1 MNLLLGGATVVRSL
15 DPPIVE
21 RADLHVRDGRIAS
34 VGPALAIDAPTLDCR
49 GCLVIPGNVNAHAH
63 AYSALA
69 RGMPYRLAPPTTFL
83 EILQRVWWRL
93 DRALDGPMIRASAL
107 VAGREALL
115 AGTTTLVDHH
125 ASPNAIEGSL
135 GAIAD
140 AFGELGLRSVLAY
153 EVTDRDGPERSAA
166 GLEENA
172 RFLRRSAEGSY
183 PLARGMV
190 GAHASFTLGDETLA
204 ACAAL
209 AGRTGSGMHIHVAED
224 AVDEA
229 DAVARTG
236 HRVVQRLSAA
246 GALDE
251 LALLAHGVHLDPAEA
266 ELVRSTRA
274 TVGHNPRSNM
284 NNGVGRTPLGWLGD
298 RVALGTDGIG
308 GDLFEESRTAFLRRR
323 EEELGTGPDWALARL
338 AVGAR
343 FAGTAFAEPLL
354 GRLEPG
360 APADLVVLDY
370 AAPTPLDA
378 ATLASHW
385 IFGLASS
392 AVRDVMVGGE
402 LVVRDRRLTRV
413 EETELI
419 AGANEQAARL
429 WAHLEEIGTHPFSPS
444 RLLATTIGAS

>member
-1 MNLLLGGATVVRSL
+1 MNLLLTGATVVRAL

-21 RADLHVRDGRIAS
+21 QADVHVRDGRIAA
-34 VGPALAIDAPTLDCR
+34 VGPALAVDAPTLDCE

-69 RGMPYRLAPPTTFL
+69 RGMPYHLAPPTTFL

-125 ASPNAIEGSL
+125 ASPNAIDGSL
-135 GAIAD
+135 HVIAE

-153 EVTDRDGPERSAA
+153 EVTARDGPERSAA
-166 GLEENA
+166 GVEENA
-172 RFLRRSAEGSY
+172 RFLRRSAEGWY

-209 AGRTGSGMHIHVAED
+209 AGRTGTGLHIHVAED

-229 DAVARTG
+229 DAIARTG
-236 HRVVQRLSAA
+236 DRVVQRLAAA
-246 GALDE
+246 GALDDF
-251 LALLAHGVHLDPAEA
+251 ALLAHAVHFDPAEA
-266 ELVRSTRA
+266 ELVRSAHA
-274 TVGHNPRSNM
+274 TVAHNPRSNM
-284 NNGVGRTPLGWLGD
+284 NNAVGRTPLGWLGD

-323 EEELGTGPDWALARL
+323 EEELGTGPDWTLARL
-338 AVGAR
+338 AVGSGLVGR
-343 FAGTAFAEPLL
+343 AFGEPLL

-360 APADLVVLDY
+360 APADLAVLDY
-370 AAPTPLDA
+370 AAPTRLDA

-385 IFGLASS
+385 MFGLAASS
-392 AVRDVMVGGE
+392 VRDVMVGGE
-402 LVVRDRRLTRV
+402 LVVRGRRLTRV
-413 EETELI
+413 DEPELT
-419 AGANEQAARL
+419 AGANEQSARL
-429 WAHLEEIGTHPFSPS
+429 WARLEEIGTHSFSPS
-444 RLLATTIGAS
+444 RLLATPIGAG

>member
-1 MNLLLGGATVVRSL
+1 MNLLLTGATVVRAL

-21 RADLHVRDGRIAS
+21 RADLHVRDGRIAAA
-34 VGPALAIDAPTLDCR
+34 GPALAVDAPTLDCN
-49 GCLVIPGNVNAHAH
+49 GCLLIPGNVNAHAH

-69 RGMPYRLAPPTTFL
+69 RGMPYSLAPPATFL

-125 ASPNAIEGSL
+125 ASPNSIDGSL
-135 GAIAD
+135 HVIAE

-172 RFLRRSAEGSY
+172 RFLRRCAEGSY

-236 HRVVQRLSAA
+236 GRVVQRLAAA

-251 LALLAHGVHLDPAEA
+251 LALLAHGVHLDPGEA
-266 ELVRSTRA
+266 ELVRFARA
-274 TVGHNPRSNM
+274 AVAHNPRSNM

-338 AVGAR
+338 AVGATLPGR
-343 FAGTAFAEPLL
+343 AFADPLL

-370 AAPTPLDA
+370 SAPTPLDA
-378 ATLASHW
+378 ATLAGHW

-392 AVRDVMVGGE
+392 SVRDVIVDGE

-413 EETELI
+413 DDSELI
-419 AGANEQAARL
+419 AVANEQTARL
-429 WAHLEEIGTHPFSPS
+429 WARLEEIGTHPFTPS
-444 RLLATTIGAS
+444 RLLATTIGAG